1 MKGIKKYKLPVIK
14 LISFG
19 GVKYSIGNI
28 VNNNNI
34 VITLLVTCGNNI
46 YYGDH
51 FVIYIES
58 LCCTPYITITL

>member
-1 MKGIKKYKLPVIK
+1 MRGIKKYKLPVIK

-46 YYGDH
+46 YYGDR

-58 LCCTPYITITL
+58 LCYTP